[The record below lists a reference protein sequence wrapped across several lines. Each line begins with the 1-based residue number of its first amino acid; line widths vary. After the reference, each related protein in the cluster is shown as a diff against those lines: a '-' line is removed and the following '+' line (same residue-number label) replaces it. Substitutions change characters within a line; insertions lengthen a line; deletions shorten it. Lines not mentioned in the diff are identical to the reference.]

1 MIFPHGIVIPLSR
14 GMTIT
19 QWHVPVDDV
28 SCYWYAIF
36 TSFDRPVDRA
46 AMRAQRLELY
56 TLPDYA
62 PRKNRD
68 NEYGFDPQE
77 QASHTYTGMG
87 EDINVHDQWAVE
99 SMGRVADRTREHLAT
114 TDKAII
120 AYRRMLLRAI
130 DDIAAGGNAPL
141 APPGAGLRGPG
152 TIDAVGPVA
161 GWQEYWREQDA
172 QRRAGAP
179 WMAPALQSA

>member
-1 MIFPHGIVIPLSR
+1 
-14 GMTIT
+14 
-19 QWHVPVDDV
+19 
-28 SCYWYAIF
+28 
-36 TSFDRPVDRA
+36 
-46 AMRAQRLELY
+46 MRLPRLELY
-56 TLPDYA
+56 TLPDYL

-77 QASHTYTGMG
+77 QANHTYTGMG

-99 SMGRVADRTREHLAT
+99 SMGPIADRTREHLAT

-130 DDIAAGGNAPL
+130 DDVAAGGNPPL

-152 TIDAVGPVA
+152 TIDAVGPVT
-161 GWQEYWREQDA
+161 GWQDYWREQDA
-172 QRRAGAP
+172 LRRAGAP
-179 WMAPALQSA
+179 WMATALQTA